1 MLIPPGCV
9 GQDAGM
15 AEIVNLRRVKKQR
28 AAAEQAA
35 EAQRNRVLHGR
46 TKAEKARDRLEA
58 ERAAREADGARLE
71 PPQG

>member
-1 MLIPPGCV
+1 
-9 GQDAGM
+9 
-15 AEIVNLRRVKKQR
+15 VKKQR

>member
-1 MLIPPGCV
+1 
-9 GQDAGM
+9 M

-46 TKAEKARDRLEA
+46 SKGEKLRDRMEK
-58 ERAAREADGARLE
+58 ERAARGADGARLE
-71 PPQG
+71 TKED